1 MITGNQGKI
10 SSWQWHSYEIK
21 ILKTTLEFNKN
32 KDKYLKLINY
42 CCFFSKSHFIYLAK
56 TNTQGKHALLLSSV
70 SSLQLVENI
79 IFSRGYDEF
88 THHAFFNRSRL
99 YYTLLITFQQV
110 NVYLNEPIETDE
122 LIKLGSQSF
131 QRCAQD
137 RNGKADSNF
146 YFDSKNYVGHSE
158 QKWKILC
165 FDF

>member
-10 SSWQWHSYEIK
+10 SSWQWNSYEIK

-42 CCFFSKSHFIYLAK
+42 CCLFSKSHFIYLAK
-56 TNTQGKHALLLSSV
+56 TNTQRKHALLLSSV

-88 THHAFFNRSRL
+88 THHAFNRSRL

-110 NVYLNEPIETDE
+110 DAYLNEPIEIDE
-122 LIKLGSQSF
+122 LIKLINQSI
-131 QRCAQD
+131 QRCTHHSY
-137 RNGKADSNF
+137 GKADSNF
-146 YFDSKNYVGHSE
+146 YFDSKN
-158 QKWKILC
+158 
-165 FDF
+165 